1 NGTNNLFHQL
11 KSLSRLYSELDS
23 ELSIIRGRMHKV
35 IQLTFPELERMF
47 TSKSDL
53 FLNFV
58 QLFPH
63 PDCILGLSKT

>member
-1 NGTNNLFHQL
+1 
-11 KSLSRLYSELDS
+11 
-23 ELSIIRGRMHKV
+23 V
-35 IQLTFPELERMF
+35 IQLTFSELERMF

-63 PDCILGLSKT
+63 PDCVLGLSKTIIKNRIRANTNKKYQILQRRKQRFR